1 MDLATWFLVG
11 IIIVTLGLMVVAQ
24 YKYIEQMDK
33 IEQYSNMSQGQMY
46 EKMSFQENMLHR
58 GIQSNF
64 ITGSI
69 AYFLYKLININKR
82 TEFH

>member
-1 MDLATWFLVG
+1 MDLTIVFLVG

-24 YKYIEQMDK
+24 YKYIEQMEK
-33 IEQYSNMSQGQMY
+33 IQKSSNMSQGEMY

-64 ITGSI
+64 ITGSL
-69 AYFLYKLININKR
+69 AYFLYKLINRKKR